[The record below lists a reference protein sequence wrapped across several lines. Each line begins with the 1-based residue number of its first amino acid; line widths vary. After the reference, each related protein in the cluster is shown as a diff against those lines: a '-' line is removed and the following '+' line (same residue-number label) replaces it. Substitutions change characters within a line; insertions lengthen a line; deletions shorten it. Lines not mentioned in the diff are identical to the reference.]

1 MSGLIVSRQA
11 KKPFLVPEIGLNIYS
26 MEELA
31 YFLYDYIA
39 IVERDFFGPEL
50 VEYIGMVLGQKAA
63 ADRLRDL
70 REKHGTVGDM
80 VMLIAKS
87 SGYYSEA
94 ELLGLQKLLDRR
106 KNTDETE
113 LLKEKAYKLAEIK
126 QYVPAINTYKECLK
140 RQESGRSRLTPGFFG
155 NVWYQLGCIYSRLL
169 QLEEAEK
176 AFVTSASLCEDR
188 TCLQKLFYVYRMQEN
203 EAAIGQMQEKWHLSE
218 GMIKEWENVYQTTA
232 EETEKTI
239 EVEEMSIDAIKEQ
252 YRREHGYQ
260 KMTMGG

>member
-1 MSGLIVSRQA
+1 MSGLIVSHQA
-11 KKPFLVPEIGLNIYS
+11 KKPFFVPEIGLNIYS

-50 VEYIGMVLGQKAA
+50 AEYIEKVLGQKAV

-87 SGYYSEA
+87 SGYYNDV
-94 ELLGLQKLLDRR
+94 ELLGLQKLLDKR

-113 LLKEKAYKLAEIK
+113 LLKEKAFKLAEIR

-140 RQESGRSRLTPGFFG
+140 KQGSGLSEEFFG
-155 NVWYQLGCIYSRLL
+155 NVWYQLGCIYSRML
-169 QLEEAEK
+169 QLEEAEE
-176 AFVTSASLCEDR
+176 AFVNSAALHEDR

-203 EAAIGQMQEKWHLSE
+203 EDAVAQMKETWHLSE
-218 GMIKEWENVYQTTA
+218 GMLKEWDNVYQSA
-232 EETEKTI
+232 EEEMGKTI
-239 EVEEMSIDAIKEQ
+239 EVEKMSIEEIKEQ
-252 YRREHGYQ
+252 YRREHEYQ
-260 KMTMGG
+260 RMTAE

>member
-1 MSGLIVSRQA
+1 MIVSRQA

-39 IVERDFFGPEL
+39 IVERNFFGPEL
-50 VEYIGMVLGQKAA
+50 AEYIETVLGQKAV

-80 VMLIAKS
+80 VMLIAKA
-87 SGYYSEA
+87 SGYYNEA
-94 ELLGLQKLLDRR
+94 ELFGLQKLLDKR

-126 QYVPAINTYKECLK
+126 QYLPAINTYRECLK
-140 RQESGRSRLTPGFFG
+140 RQETENPRLTPQFFG

-169 QLEEAEK
+169 QLEEAEE
-176 AFVTSASLCEDR
+176 AFVTSASMYEDR

-203 EAAIGQMQEKWHLSE
+203 EEAVSGMKEKWHLSE
-218 GMIKEWENVYQTTA
+218 GMVKEWENVYQTVA
-232 EETEKTI
+232 EETAKKV
-239 EVEEMSIDAIKEQ
+239 EVGKMSIDAIKEQ

-260 KMTMGG
+260 KATAE